1 MRGRRAVGKAGYI
14 FTLLLL
20 SALLLAPV
28 THAQERTLEVWDW
41 WSPSVMGAA
50 IADWWDHVIE
60 KFEAEH
66 PGVKVEVRFVS
77 GLYDQL
83 VAASAAGI
91 APDVTQISVSY
102 ARDLHDAGLLLPLN
116 SYVDKTPEL
125 AQSQFFPFARLFNA
139 KDGVIYAIPHNVDN
153 NSIHYNIDHFEEAGL
168 SSDRFAIDSWDTFR
182 DYADKLIRVSG
193 NGDVI
198 RSGFATTISTVPF
211 QNWLYANGG
220 NFYTATHDGVEFGS
234 RQGVEALEFL
244 VDMYNRG
251 HRAPAGTGN
260 LIASGRTSM
269 ALESGYGTRVIA
281 ENPEANFGMT
291 TLPPGPSGDRR
302 AVTGWVNMIAIPSGS
317 KNPDLA
323 WEWVK
328 YFTSLEGQ
336 TKFFE
341 IYERAGIPRFD
352 FFETDVWS
360 AYTRRYPFVDVLPHL
375 LESAREYPFLKY
387 RDINSTLAPLFQQV
401 TAGELAPTAALDE
414 GQRLVNIL
422 FEDE

>member
-1 MRGRRAVGKAGYI
+1 MRQKHGNGTVGCA
-14 FTLLLL
+14 LVLLL
-20 SALLLAPV
+20 SFALLVAPV

-41 WSPSVMGAA
+41 WSPSVMGPA
-50 IADWWDHVIE
+50 IADWWDHVTT
-60 KFEAEH
+60 KFEEEH

-116 SYVDKTPEL
+116 AYVDKTPAL
-125 AQSQFFPFARLFNA
+125 DQSQFFPFARLFNS
-139 KDGVIYAIPHNVDN
+139 KDGVIYAVPHNVDN
-153 NSIHYNIDHFEEAGL
+153 NSIHYNIDHLEEAGL
-168 SSDRFAIDSWDTFR
+168 DSNRFAIDSWDTFR

-193 NGDVI
+193 
-198 RSGFATTISTVPF
+198 SGEVVRAGYATTLSTVPF

-220 NFYTATHDGVEFGS
+220 NFYNETYDGVEFAGE
-234 RQGVEALEFL
+234 QGVQALEFL
-244 VDMYNRG
+244 ADMHARG
-251 HRAPAGTGN
+251 QRAPAGTGN
-260 LIASGRTSM
+260 MIASGRASM
-269 ALESGYGTRVIA
+269 SLESGYGTRVLA
-281 ENPEANFGMT
+281 EDPNARFGMT
-291 TLPPGPSGDRR
+291 TLPAGPSGSKR

-336 TKFFE
+336 VKFFE
-341 IYERAGIPRFD
+341 IYERAGVPRFD

-375 LESAREYPFLKY
+375 LDSAREYPFLKY
-387 RDINSTLAPLFQQV
+387 RDINRIMAPLLQKV
-401 TAGELAPTAALDE
+401 GAGELAPNAALEE
-414 GQRLVNIL
+414 GERLANLL
-422 FEDE
+422 FEE